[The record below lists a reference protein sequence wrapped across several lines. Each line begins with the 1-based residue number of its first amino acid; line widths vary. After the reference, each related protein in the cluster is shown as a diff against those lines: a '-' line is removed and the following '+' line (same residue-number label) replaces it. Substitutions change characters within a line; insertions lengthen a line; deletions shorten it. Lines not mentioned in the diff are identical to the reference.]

1 MKKIYILLLSSVIL
15 VSVYT
20 AYLQGINQLIPMPS
34 YVVTTERSSKTSPR
48 IVHQLTSKITYQ
60 DIAYDDE
67 SYRIMAVW
75 QNSVETLLALGMG
88 DRIIAAIG
96 VPDSKYIA
104 KEYRA
109 EYEKIP
115 YKSMQVPDVESTLL
129 WEPDLIVGWY
139 TTFQNDRLKSTDF
152 WMSRGVHAYIASSSA
167 ESSLATVEG
176 EYQYILD
183 LGNVVNREEKA
194 EEIVNRIQK
203 YVKAAKEY
211 GETHPT
217 QDTVMIMEPAG
228 RQFGVYD
235 DDTLGGKMIEEIGGN
250 LLGDV
255 GETINIEEL
264 IDLNPS
270 VIFVVLQEDD
280 YEHQDEIIQ
289 RLYDNLALQHVD
301 AIRNHRVYG
310 IPLFMVY
317 SAGVRIYDGLDIMIR
332 GLYPNFES
340 KDYI

>member
-1 MKKIYILLLSSVIL
+1 MSL
-15 VSVYT
+15 YT
-20 AYLQGINQLIPMPS
+20 AHLQGKKQFVPMPNYMS
-34 YVVTTERSSKTSPR
+34 TTNETVKTSPR
-48 IVHQLTSKITYQ
+48 IVHQLTSDGTDEDVVYEG
-60 DIAYDDE
+60 E
-67 SYRIMAVW
+67 SYRIIAAW
-75 QNSVETLLALGMG
+75 QNSVETLLALGVG
-88 DRIIAAIG
+88 DRIIGVIG
-96 VPDSKYIA
+96 VPDSKYIS
-104 KEYRA
+104 KEYQE
-109 EYEKIP
+109 EYQKIP
-115 YKSMQVPDVESTLL
+115 YKSMEMPDIESVLL
-129 WEPDLIVGWY
+129 WEPDLLVGWD
-139 TTFQNDRLKSTDF
+139 TTFQKNNWRSTSF
-152 WMSRGVHAYIASSSA
+152 WKKRGVHTYIARSSA
-167 ESSLATVEG
+167 LLSPPTVEG

-183 LGNVVNREEKA
+183 LGDVVNRKEKA
-194 EEIVNRIQK
+194 EEIVHRIQK

>member
-20 AYLQGINQLIPMPS
+20 AYLQGIKQFVPMPNYMS
-34 YVVTTERSSKTSPR
+34 TTKETIKTSSR
-48 IVHQLTSKITYQ
+48 IVHQLTSDGTDEDVVYEG
-60 DIAYDDE
+60 E
-67 SYRIMAVW
+67 SYRIIAAW
-75 QNSVETLLALGMG
+75 QNSVETLLALGVG
-88 DRIIAAIG
+88 DRIIGAIG
-96 VPDSKYIA
+96 VPDSKYIS
-104 KEYRA
+104 KEYQE
-109 EYEKIP
+109 EYKKIP
-115 YKSMQVPDVESTLL
+115 YKSMDMPDIESVLL
-129 WEPDLIVGWY
+129 WEPDLLVGWD
-139 TTFQNDRLKSTDF
+139 TTFQKNNWRSTSF
-152 WMSRGVHAYIASSSA
+152 WKKRGVHTYIARSSA
-167 ESSLATVEG
+167 LLSPPTVEG

-211 GETHPT
+211 GEMHPT

-317 SAGVRIYDGLDIMIR
+317 SAGGRIYDGLDIMIR

>member
-1 MKKIYILLLSSVIL
+1 
-15 VSVYT
+15 
-20 AYLQGINQLIPMPS
+20 
-34 YVVTTERSSKTSPR
+34 
-48 IVHQLTSKITYQ
+48 
-60 DIAYDDE
+60 
-67 SYRIMAVW
+67 MAVW

-183 LGNVVNREEKA
+183 LGDVVNRKKKA
-194 EEIVNRIQK
+194 EEIVHRIQK

-217 QDTVMIMEPAG
+217 QDTVLIIEPAG

-255 GETINIEEL
+255 GETINIEEM

-270 VIFVVLQEDD
+270 IIFVVLQEDD

>member
-20 AYLQGINQLIPMPS
+20 AYLQGIKQFVPMPNYMS
-34 YVVTTERSSKTSPR
+34 TTKEIIKTSSR
-48 IVHQLTSKITYQ
+48 IVHQLTSDGTDEDVVYEG
-60 DIAYDDE
+60 E
-67 SYRIMAVW
+67 SYRIIAAW
-75 QNSVETLLALGMG
+75 QNSVETLLALGVG
-88 DRIIAAIG
+88 DRIIGAIG
-96 VPDSKYIA
+96 VPDSKYIS
-104 KEYRA
+104 KEYQE
-109 EYEKIP
+109 EYKKIP
-115 YKSMQVPDVESTLL
+115 YKSMDMPDIESVLL
-129 WEPDLIVGWY
+129 WEPDLLVGWD
-139 TTFQNDRLKSTDF
+139 TTFQKNNWRSTSF
-152 WMSRGVHAYIASSSA
+152 WKKRGVHTYIARSSA
-167 ESSLATVEG
+167 LLSPPTVEG

-183 LGNVVNREEKA
+183 LGDVVNRKEKA
-194 EEIVNRIQK
+194 EEIVHRIQK

-211 GETHPT
+211 GEMHPT

>member
-1 MKKIYILLLSSVIL
+1 MFYYGNQIYWW
-15 VSVYT
+15 
-20 AYLQGINQLIPMPS
+20 
-34 YVVTTERSSKTSPR
+34 K
-48 IVHQLTSKITYQ
+48 
-60 DIAYDDE
+60 
-67 SYRIMAVW
+67 
-75 QNSVETLLALGMG
+75 
-88 DRIIAAIG
+88 
-96 VPDSKYIA
+96 
-104 KEYRA
+104 
-109 EYEKIP
+109 
-115 YKSMQVPDVESTLL
+115 
-129 WEPDLIVGWY
+129 
-139 TTFQNDRLKSTDF
+139 
-152 WMSRGVHAYIASSSA
+152 RGVHTYIARSSA
-167 ESSLATVEG
+167 LLSPPTVEG

-183 LGNVVNREEKA
+183 LGDVVNRKEKA
-194 EEIVNRIQK
+194 EEIVHRIQK

-211 GETHPT
+211 GEMHPT

>member
-1 MKKIYILLLSSVIL
+1 MDMPDIESV
-15 VSVYT
+15 
-20 AYLQGINQLIPMPS
+20 
-34 YVVTTERSSKTSPR
+34 
-48 IVHQLTSKITYQ
+48 
-60 DIAYDDE
+60 
-67 SYRIMAVW
+67 
-75 QNSVETLLALGMG
+75 
-88 DRIIAAIG
+88 
-96 VPDSKYIA
+96 
-104 KEYRA
+104 
-109 EYEKIP
+109 
-115 YKSMQVPDVESTLL
+115 LL
-129 WEPDLIVGWY
+129 WEPDLLVGWD
-139 TTFQNDRLKSTDF
+139 TTFQKNNWRSTSF
-152 WMSRGVHAYIASSSA
+152 WKKRGVHTYIARSSA
-167 ESSLATVEG
+167 LLSPPTVEG

-211 GETHPT
+211 GKMHPT

>member
-1 MKKIYILLLSSVIL
+1 M
-15 VSVYT
+15 
-20 AYLQGINQLIPMPS
+20 
-34 YVVTTERSSKTSPR
+34 
-48 IVHQLTSKITYQ
+48 
-60 DIAYDDE
+60 
-67 SYRIMAVW
+67 
-75 QNSVETLLALGMG
+75 
-88 DRIIAAIG
+88 
-96 VPDSKYIA
+96 
-104 KEYRA
+104 
-109 EYEKIP
+109 
-115 YKSMQVPDVESTLL
+115 
-129 WEPDLIVGWY
+129 
-139 TTFQNDRLKSTDF
+139 
-152 WMSRGVHAYIASSSA
+152 
-167 ESSLATVEG
+167 
-176 EYQYILD
+176 
-183 LGNVVNREEKA
+183 VNRKEKA
-194 EEIVNRIQK
+194 EEIVHRIQQ

-217 QDTVMIMEPAG
+217 QDTVMIIEPAG

-289 RLYDNLALQHVD
+289 RLYDNTTLQHID
-301 AIRNHRVYG
+301 AIRDHRVYG

-340 KDYI
+340 KDYK

>member
-1 MKKIYILLLSSVIL
+1 MKKVYIVTSILIILAGIYYGHI
-15 VSVYT
+15 
-20 AYLQGINQLIPMPS
+20 QGLEEFIPMPE
-34 YVVTTERSSKTSPR
+34 YIRSKNSGLKSDRR
-48 IVHQLTSKITYQ
+48 IVHQLTSDGTDEDVVYEG
-60 DIAYDDE
+60 E
-67 SYRIMAVW
+67 SYRIIAAW
-75 QNSVETLLALGMG
+75 QNSVETLLALGVG
-88 DRIIAAIG
+88 DRIIGAIG
-96 VPDSKYIA
+96 VPDSKYIS
-104 KEYRA
+104 KEYQE
-109 EYEKIP
+109 EYKKIP
-115 YKSMQVPDVESTLL
+115 YKSMDMPDIESVLL
-129 WEPDLIVGWY
+129 WEPDLLVGWD
-139 TTFQNDRLKSTDF
+139 TTFQKNNWRSTSF
-152 WMSRGVHAYIASSSA
+152 WKKRGVHTYIARSSA
-167 ESSLATVEG
+167 LLSPPTVEG

-183 LGNVVNREEKA
+183 LGDVVNRKEKA
-194 EEIVNRIQK
+194 EEIVHRIQK

-211 GETHPT
+211 GETHPI
-217 QDTVMIMEPAG
+217 QDTVMIIEPAG

-270 VIFVVLQEDD
+270 VIFVVLQEED

-289 RLYDNLALQHVD
+289 CLYDNLALQHVD

-317 SAGVRIYDGLDIMIR
+317 SAGVRIYDGLDIMIH

-340 KDYI
+340 KDYK